1 MNSSSRE
8 SGFTLLEM
16 LVVLVIVS
24 LVFSLL
30 MGALHQAGMLQ
41 MRLSETQDETLG
53 PQMAEDWFR
62 RVIAGIQPDER
73 LAPHVL
79 KGGDKA
85 LSALTLEPIA
95 PANAGIPTAFTL
107 SLEEDSAGDKTLLKY
122 TEPGLSFVLMTL
134 DGRDA
139 HFVFEDET
147 GEETDAWPPRKTD
160 PPQIPN
166 LVRLAWGRG
175 EKAGELAGRPA
186 GPTLPMP
193 RMSSLFGLDATQ

>member
-1 MNSSSRE
+1 MNSSSRK

-73 LAPHVL
+73 LAPHVFR
-79 KGGDKA
+79 GGDRQ
-85 LSALTLEPIA
+85 LSALTLEAIA

-107 SLEEDSAGDKTLLKY
+107 SLEDDSASGKTLVKY

-134 DGRDA
+134 DGRDG
-139 HFVFEDET
+139 HFVYEEDS
-147 GEETDAWPPRKTD
+147 GEESDAWPPRKSD
-160 PPQIPN
+160 PPQIPS
-166 LVRLAWGRG
+166 LVRLAWGQG

-186 GPTLPMP
+186 GPTIPLP
-193 RMSSLFGLDATQ
+193 RIGALFGLDATP